1 MRTGRQAWTNGL
13 NRFFAQPVVS
23 APAGAPTVAAPFGAP
38 AHTFPPAQLA
48 NPNALTP
55 PRAPTSHSLNPHTAS
70 DPRAA
75 APAPALAA
83 VSKALEGVLEAQP
96 AAAAPG
102 SGAAAAGTGILSSA
116 LPGGGPDNG
125 EVVAGFTGAAA
136 AAPVTANG
144 TATSK
149 AGTGLNFYPNLL
161 NFEANE
167 TQDKIAY

>member
-1 MRTGRQAWTNGL
+1 MRIWGQAWTNGL
-13 NRFFAQPVVS
+13 NRFFAQPVS
-23 APAGAPTVAAPFGAP
+23 PAPAGAPTVAAPFGAP
-38 AHTFPPAQLA
+38 ALTFPPAQLA
-48 NPNALTP
+48 NPNARTP
-55 PRAPTSHSLNPHTAS
+55 PRAPTNHRPNPQTAS
-70 DPRAA
+70 NAREA

-102 SGAAAAGTGILSSA
+102 PGAAATGTGVASSA
-116 LPGGGPDNG
+116 LPGGGPDSG

-144 TATSK
+144 MAASK

-167 TQDKIAY
+167 TQNKIAY